1 MQEEPKGY
9 EKDKAS
15 ESEDSQIAA
24 QDSPESR
31 NEQIEDLNIPARE
44 VDSDENEVLADN
56 EAQTDSSDDCRI
68 ESELSIA
75 DQGSEDSLD
84 GAPAEDSD
92 ENQQEGPA
100 SEVRPWSHGLDEDFG
115 ENDYPRPEIAS
126 VVEAILFASDEPVTL
141 QKLMSVADISIANDV
156 RAAVEMLN
164 ERYENCNSAFRIE
177 KIAGGYQMLT
187 HPVYKHWLLKL
198 VNVRSETKLTQA
210 ALETLAIVAYKQPI
224 IRADVEAIRGVS
236 SGEMIRSL
244 MTKGLVKITGRAE
257 VVGRPMLYGTTKKFL
272 EVFGLSSIKDL
283 PKVEDLK
290 NPGT

>member
-1 MQEEPKGY
+1 MQEELKGY
-9 EKDKAS
+9 EQEKDSGSGESDLAS
-15 ESEDSQIAA
+15 HEAD
-24 QDSPESR
+24 ESR
-31 NEQIEDLNIPARE
+31 HEQIEDLNVP
-44 VDSDENEVLADN
+44 ADN
-56 EAQTDSSDDCRI
+56 IQGGETEIMPEEEIPEESFDMGDETASDAARDGLI
-68 ESELSIA
+68 
-75 DQGSEDSLD
+75 DYSEDGGTDADESD
-84 GAPAEDSD
+84 QPRTGGEAE
-92 ENQQEGPA
+92 
-100 SEVRPWSHGLDEDFG
+100 PWSHGLDIDFG
-115 ENDYPRPEIAS
+115 DDEYPRPEMVS
-126 VVEAILFASDEPVTL
+126 VVEAVLFASDEPVTL
-141 QKLMSVADISIANDV
+141 QKLMSVADISL
-156 RAAVEMLN
+156 AVDARNAVDELN
-164 ERYENCNSAFRIE
+164 ERYQRCNSAFRIE

-210 ALETLAIVAYKQPI
+210 ALETLAIVAYKQPV

-290 NPGT
+290 NPGV